1 MNLRLPGMNRPY
13 SPLYYP
19 GVAGPG
25 VEAWYRKGYE
35 PCMVNPFH
43 SPANADN
50 RTRTC
55 NPMLVRHMLSQLSY
69 ISIVVVN
76 RIELIL
82 TAHQTVFLPLKY
94 TTMFFMKP
102 VTRFELATLYLRD
115 RRSADW
121 SYTGV

>member
-1 MNLRLPGMNRPY
+1 
-13 SPLYYP
+13 
-19 GVAGPG
+19 
-25 VEAWYRKGYE
+25 
-35 PCMVNPFH
+35 
-43 SPANADN
+43 
-50 RTRTC
+50 
-55 NPMLVRHMLSQLSY
+55 MLVRHMLSQLSY